1 MSTSNIIS
9 ENLTSKNGNGKPV
22 SGLAKRLGLEGHKA
36 YDRHKNDPITGNIES
51 ERDGRLLFIIEKLLE
66 ADRPSFPIHVF
77 PSLLRQYIWACAR
90 SIHCSA
96 DLLAGPMLAVAG
108 AAIGRSGRR
117 LRVKD
122 GWDVTSCLWIASIL
136 SSSGGKTPAL
146 NKVENFYDDRQEAEY
161 WKYVEDKK
169 AYEADPKNN
178 PPPGPYPALKLTD
191 TTIESLRSDLG
202 AGPVLFSRDELG
214 GWCHQMG
221 QYKHGNA
228 DRFDWCSFWSHSAV
242 NIGRKSERVYV
253 KEPFVSV
260 TGMMVPASARELNY
274 RGQADDGFV
283 HRILLAF
290 PEATL
295 PRATLEGVSE
305 ELTKEYK
312 RRMTRLFDPP
322 GKEGKILT
330 FEPKAIR
337 MLLRWANTEL
347 FRELRPLEY
356 ENCIAPDWL
365 VSKYRKLFEN
375 CLRICL
381 VLHELWR
388 VAGQDHE
395 REDWEPEPRDFYGEQ
410 IEFQTV
416 VVDRLTVERAIAV
429 IEYFRGHIDMVHS
442 LVGEVVD
449 DVDRAYNR
457 LQSKGRITVR
467 ETIYKTTY
475 KSADRVQALFSEWER
490 RGYGTIENT
499 RKNQTVFNFNGNK

>member
-1 MSTSNIIS
+1 MVTNTIIPNIS
-9 ENLTSKNGNGKPV
+9 VSKNGDGKPCSLV
-22 SGLAKRLGLEGHKA
+22 ERLGLAGYKA
-36 YDRHKNDPITGNIES
+36 YERHKNDPIWGTPES
-51 ERDGRLLFIIEKLLE
+51 ERDSRLLYLIGRLFDT
-66 ADRPSFPIHVF
+66 DRPGFPIHVF
-77 PSLLRQYIWACAR
+77 PSLLRQYIRACAR
-90 SIHCSA
+90 SIHCPV

-122 GWDVTSCLWIASIL
+122 GWDVTSCLWIAAIL

-146 NKVENFYDDRQEAEY
+146 NACENFYDDRQEAEY
-161 WKYVEDKK
+161 WKYMDDKK
-169 AYEADPKNN
+169 AYEADPEHN

-221 QYKHGNA
+221 QYKSGNA

-283 HRILLAF
+283 HRMLLAF
-290 PEATL
+290 PEAMQ
-295 PRATLEGVSE
+295 PRATLEGVPD

-312 RRMTRLFDPP
+312 RIMTRLFDPP
-322 GKEGKILT
+322 GEEGKILT

-337 MLLRWANTEL
+337 MVLRWANTEL
-347 FRELRPLEY
+347 FRELRPLLDPNY
-356 ENCIAPDWL
+356 IAPDWL

-375 CLRICL
+375 CLRVCL

-388 VAGQDHE
+388 VAGQEHE
-395 REDWEPEPRDFYGEQ
+395 PEDWEPHPRDFYGVQ
-410 IEFQTV
+410 IEFQPG

-429 IEYFRGHIDMVHS
+429 IEYFRGHIESVQS
-442 LVGEVVD
+442 LMGEEVD
-449 DVDRAYNR
+449 DVDKTYNR
-457 LQSKGRITVR
+457 LQGKGKLSVR
-467 ETIYKTTY
+467 ETIYKTSY
-475 KSADRVQALFSEWER
+475 KSADRVLALFSEWER
-490 RGYGTIENT
+490 RGYGRIENP
-499 RKNQTVFNFNGNK
+499 RKNQTVFIFGGG